1 MIGCVLADK
10 YQVLRVIGKGGMG
23 IVYEAQHLVLGKHVA
38 IKLMLEKYFGDPEA
52 KSRFKRE
59 AIAASLVGNPHI
71 IDVSDIGELPDGR
84 LYVVMELLTGSPLS
98 DVLEKTGPMQP
109 QRAISIM
116 RQVLRAVGAA
126 HAKGIIH
133 RDLKPDNIFL
143 IDQGDQSDFV
153 KLLDFG
159 ISKVLDPD
167 EQRALTK
174 LTTTG
179 VVMGTPLY
187 MAPEQAMGQPAIAY
201 ADIYACGVILYEML
215 AGRTPFV
222 GNTYAVLVAQLLTA
236 PPEPLQNVRP
246 GLQASVVNAVHRA
259 LEKDPQRRFASA
271 EMFAASLPG
280 DRTVNEIELAGTL
293 DSGYAVA
300 RITTG
305 AHHSGRK
312 GRGTWIAIGAALILG
327 VATAGILIATQT
339 GASTDK
345 TAAATTTPAPPEAAE
360 AAPAAKPLDPDPAP
374 KVKTGL
380 LKVST
385 NPPHA
390 KVIVDGSNRGLT
402 PLEITLALGPH
413 EVRFE
418 LDGHDVLTTKMLIE
432 PGDNSFSSPLE
443 PVKGVAK
450 VTKAGTTKPG
460 GTTKTPRET
469 PTPTSTN
476 KVLTVTGPT
485 GQTGPIGP
493 KPPIP
498 EKIDPEIKKAGSSET
513 KQPPEVK
520 TGGGKGNPYTPAGTK
535 GNPYTPNSP
544 NSK

>member
-1 MIGCVLADK
+1 MLANDESMIGYVLADK
-10 YQVLRVIGKGGMG
+10 YQILRVIGKGGMG

-38 IKLMLEKYFGDPEA
+38 IKLMLEKYFEDGEA
-52 KSRFKRE
+52 KTRFKRE
-59 AIAASLVGNPHI
+59 AIAASRIGNPHI
-71 IDVSDIGELPDGR
+71 IDVGDIGELPDGR

-98 DVLEKTGPMQP
+98 DMLERTGPMQP

-143 IDQGDQSDFV
+143 IDQGDHSDFV

-187 MAPEQAMGQPAIAY
+187 MAPEQAMGLPAVAY

-215 AGRTPFV
+215 AGRTPFT

-236 PPEPLQNVRP
+236 APEPLQNVRS

-259 LEKDPQRRFASA
+259 LEKEPERRFASA
-271 EMFAASLPG
+271 ELFAASLPG

-300 RITTG
+300 KMTTG
-305 AHHSGRK
+305 AHQTGGKR
-312 GRGTWIAIGAALILG
+312 RGMFGTTSLAIGAALILG

-339 GASTDK
+339 GAKNEKAIAAETPPPPTLA
-345 TAAATTTPAPPEAAE
+345 TAKSIDPEPAAKNNGLLKVTTTPARAT
-360 AAPAAKPLDPDPAP
+360 
-374 KVKTGL
+374 VF
-380 LKVST
+380 
-385 NPPHA
+385 
-390 KVIVDGSNRGLT
+390 VDGTKRGLT

-413 EVRFE
+413 EVKFE
-418 LDGHDVLTTKMLIE
+418 LEGHDVLTITTVID
-432 PGDNSFSSPLE
+432 PGNNSFTGLLTPTK
-443 PVKGVAK
+443 PGMPNIAKIAKIATPKPGGVAK
-450 VTKAGTTKPG
+450 
-460 GTTKTPRET
+460 RE
-469 PTPTSTN
+469 TPTSTN
-476 KVLTVTGPT
+476 KTLTV
-485 GQTGPIGP
+485 TGPIGP
-493 KPPIP
+493 KPAVP
-498 EKIDPEIKKAGSSET
+498 EKLDPQTTKAGSDT
-513 KQPPEVK
+513 KPPEVK
-520 TGGGKGNPYTPAGTK
+520 GGGKVNPYTTPGGTK
-535 GNPYTPNSP
+535 VNPYTPNS
-544 NSK
+544 K

>member
-1 MIGCVLADK
+1 MIGYVLADK

-38 IKLMLEKYFGDPEA
+38 IKLMLEKYFEDGEA
-52 KSRFKRE
+52 KTRFKRE
-59 AIAASLVGNPHI
+59 AIAASRIGNPHI
-71 IDVSDIGELPDGR
+71 IDVGDIGELPDGR

-98 DVLEKTGPMQP
+98 DMLERTGPMQP

-143 IDQGDQSDFV
+143 IDQGDSSDFV

-187 MAPEQAMGQPAIAY
+187 MAPEQAMGLPAVAY

-215 AGRTPFV
+215 AGRTPFM

-236 PPEPLQNVRP
+236 APEPLQNVRP

-259 LEKDPQRRFASA
+259 LEKEPQRRFASA

-300 RITTG
+300 KMTTG
-305 AHHSGRK
+305 AHQSSKR
-312 GRGTWIAIGAALILG
+312 RGTWLAIGAALILG

-339 GASTDK
+339 NANSDKVATDTPSPPTLAAKSTDPE
-345 TAAATTTPAPPEAAE
+345 PA
-360 AAPAAKPLDPDPAP
+360 
-374 KVKTGL
+374 VKHTGL
-380 LKVST
+380 LRLTSI
-385 NPPHA
+385 PPRA
-390 KVIVDGSNRGLT
+390 NVFIDGINRGLT

-413 EVRFE
+413 EMKVE
-418 LDGHDVLTTKMLIE
+418 LEGHDPLVTTTVIE
-432 PGDNSFSSPLE
+432 PGNNNFTSPLI
-443 PVKGVAK
+443 PATPSKPATAK
-450 VTKAGTTKPG
+450 VTKPGTTKLVPV
-460 GTTKTPRET
+460 PRDT
-469 PTPTSTN
+469 ATATATA
-476 KVLTVTGPT
+476 KGLTV
-485 GQTGPIGP
+485 TGPIGP
-493 KPPIP
+493 KPPVP
-498 EKIDPEIKKAGSSET
+498 EKLDPEVRKVGSDP
-513 KQPPEVK
+513 KPPPEVVK
-520 TGGGKGNPYTPAGTK
+520 TGGGKGNPYTPGGTK
-535 GNPYTPNSP
+535 GNPYTPNP
-544 NSK
+544 K